1 MQKEIVLAP
10 EELYYLGRFLQAK
23 YIDYAY
29 VASMNSIDR
38 SFALFEQETKAA
50 LVSSGVL
57 AEDFGGDIE
66 MDKNVKSILMPIF
79 FGETETSLDICAI
92 GETKEENKV
101 TVYKFHFLDR
111 VVTMVTNDNGKLAI
125 KPVDLIGIHQ
135 IAENLLPEGYNAEHS
150 VIEEEIEVTV
160 SRYIAAKSITFG
172 KTSTVKSFVEAN
184 SVIYKECGEQV
195 ESLSGDMVVSDI
207 YETIKGE

>member
-1 MQKEIVLAP
+1 MQNEVVLTP
-10 EELYYLGRFLQAK
+10 EELYYLGKFLQAK

-29 VASMNSIDR
+29 VAAMNRGGR

-57 AEDFGGDIE
+57 AEDFGGNIE
-66 MDKNVKSILMPIF
+66 IDDSVKSLLMPIF
-79 FGETETSLDICAI
+79 FGETETSLDICEI
-92 GETKEENKV
+92 GETREKNKV
-101 TVYKFHFLDR
+101 TVYKFHFLDGI
-111 VVTMVTNDNGKLAI
+111 VTMVTNDNGKLAI

-135 IAENLLPEGYNAEHS
+135 IAENLLPEGYNAEHR
-150 VIEEEIEVTV
+150 VVEEEIEVAV

-172 KTSTVKSFVEAN
+172 KTSAVNSFVEAN

-195 ESLSGDMVVSDI
+195 ESLSGDMFVSDI